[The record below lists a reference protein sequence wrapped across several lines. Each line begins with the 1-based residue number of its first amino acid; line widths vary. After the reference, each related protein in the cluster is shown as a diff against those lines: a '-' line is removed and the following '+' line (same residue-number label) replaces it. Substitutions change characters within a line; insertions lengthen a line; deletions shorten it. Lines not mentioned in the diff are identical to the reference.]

1 METERLDVLLFMK
14 GIFSSRERAQEHIKK
29 GEIQVDGKIVTK
41 SGKKVSMESEIK
53 FTGRQIPYV
62 SRGGLKLEKAINE
75 FNINLK
81 DRICMDIG
89 ASTGGFTD
97 CMIQNGAQK
106 VYSIDVGTD
115 QLHEKLKDNP
125 KIISMENCNIRNLT
139 QEDIKDKIDFISIDV
154 SFISIQ
160 KIIYNAINFLHNEGK
175 ICALIKPQFECG
187 RRYLNK
193 KGVVKDK
200 REHIRVINDI
210 IALFKENNIGN
221 VKLSYSP
228 IKGPN
233 GNIEYLIYGEKSILK
248 YNDIEVD
255 EIVNEVFLTLK

>member
-1 METERLDVLLFMK
+1 METERLDVLLFKK
-14 GIFSSRERAQEHIKK
+14 GVFSSRERAQEHIKN

-41 SGKKVSMESEIK
+41 SGKKISIESEII
-53 FTGRQIPYV
+53 FTGRHIPYV

-75 FNINLK
+75 FNVNLK
-81 DRICMDIG
+81 ELTCMDIG

-97 CMIQNGAQK
+97 CMIQNGAKK

-115 QLHEKLKDNP
+115 QLHEKLRGNQ
-125 KIISMENCNIRNLT
+125 KIISMENCNIKDLA
-139 QEDIKDKIDFISIDV
+139 QDDIEDKIDFISIDV

-160 KIIYNAINFLHNEGK
+160 KILSNASSFLKPEGK

-187 RRYLNK
+187 RKYLNK

-200 REHIRVINDI
+200 KEHIRVINEI
-210 IALFKENNIGN
+210 LLKFKENNIGN

-233 GNIEYLIYGEKSILK
+233 GNIEYLIYGEKSIVK
-248 YNDIEVD
+248 YNNIEVD
-255 EIVNEVFLTLK
+255 KFVNEVFLTLK